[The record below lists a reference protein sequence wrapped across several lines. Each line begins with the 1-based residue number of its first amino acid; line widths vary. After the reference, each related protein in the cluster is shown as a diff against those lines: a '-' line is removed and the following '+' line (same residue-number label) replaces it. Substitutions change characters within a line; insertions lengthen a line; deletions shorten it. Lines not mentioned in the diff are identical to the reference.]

1 MAQSCKL
8 DTLAYW
14 VPLEV
19 EHGVY
24 GLNFY
29 PPVTLFQSVADD
41 TAIVAITNDELIA
54 VFNVGVLE
62 RNFGG
67 RTLKHIIGRVAPP

>member
-29 PPVTLFQSVADD
+29 PPVTLFKSVADD